1 MTTMGVMASHGPLPT
16 SMMGM
21 RHYASSLGETGDSA
35 SVTWRYATEKQE
47 LVSGGTF
54 VEVIRRARHRDEEAL
69 VALYKHGLPVV
80 YRYVMAR
87 LGRLDLV
94 EDVVSEV
101 FLVMVESIGDLRA
114 EHEPGFYAWLIQ
126 IARGKISRTLRHLS
140 RKERKHLPLPGPAAW
155 ADQDSVPEPVATDR
169 MSNPVA
175 AQEWRETLRELDAAL
190 ASLSAEQQAVV
201 VGRFLAGQS
210 IEDLAQALGKQP
222 GAVRALQFRAL
233 GALAER
239 LGLPRGPRRRGKGG
253 SHES

>member
-1 MTTMGVMASHGPLPT
+1 MGVMASQGSLPT
-16 SMMGM
+16 RILGM
-21 RHYASSLGETGDSA
+21 RHNASSLEETGDSSSA
-35 SVTWRYATEKQE
+35 MWRSTTENQKPVSVE
-47 LVSGGTF
+47 TF
-54 VEVIRRARHRDEEAL
+54 AEVIGRARHRDEEAL
-69 VALYKHGLPVV
+69 VALYKRGLPIV

-87 LGRLDLV
+87 LGRPDLV

-101 FLVMVESIGDLRA
+101 FLVMVESIGDLRT

-126 IARGKISRTLRHLS
+126 IARGKISRALRQLT
-140 RKERKHLPLPGPAAW
+140 RKERKQLPLPGPAAW
-155 ADQDSVPEPVATDR
+155 SDPDCATEPIATDL

-175 AQEWRETLRELDAAL
+175 AQEWHETLHELDVAL
-190 ASLSAEQQAVV
+190 GTLSAEQQAVV

-239 LGLPRGPRRRGKGG
+239 LGLPRGPGRRGKGG
-253 SHES
+253 QS